1 MLSAQRQMCRT
12 RPPLISQPRNKKDE
26 LHNAIIQFLE
36 KNGLAWTSSEV
47 DCGVAS
53 TTVKTLTDV
62 LWYVDGHHSK
72 FSDRSCNLPSLF
84 ESFAGYNKPEM
95 SKHRKR
101 STTTLSGMWS
111 VCTFSFSVCALFSLA
126 TTKVVATMCD
136 LLHAQQRWLK
146 PHYVCTVL
154 M

>member
-1 MLSAQRQMCRT
+1 M
-12 RPPLISQPRNKKDE
+12 
-26 LHNAIIQFLE
+26 E

-95 SKHRKR
+95 SNTERDQQQ
-101 STTTLSGMWS
+101 LSQ
-111 VCTFSFSVCALFSLA
+111 VCGQCAPLVLVCVLYLALQLQ
-126 TTKVVATMCD
+126 K
-136 LLHAQQRWLK
+136 
-146 PHYVCTVL
+146 
-154 M
+154 